1 MKTFNALSEEVTQ
14 KQLNDVEKF
23 ADRILAKFNV
33 DIEFTRHFADRMN
46 DDRNKPAVS
55 VAELQQIFKK
65 IARKKAKDIRQ
76 NPDSEAV
83 IKDIQKD
90 LNLPVVIRYNR
101 NKEEFE
107 VTTKTIMRK
116 KDFKT
121 TSKVITT
128 EAKKMKDD
136 PCWKDHEMVGTKKKN
151 GKEVPNCVP
160 KEDVSLE
167 STKEYGKS
175 QAAIAR
181 KRQQAAM
188 RPGEMDKLKRL
199 KDMLKNA
206 NNKVGVVKKE
216 SVDEATIEEATMGPD
231 KLEMLRK
238 AYGSVNKIDPSS
250 PTYKKMEKM
259 IDGMSQDHLKGLAF
273 AKIKFL
279 SMLAA
284 TKLRYK
290 HNVKLDFGDYWAES
304 VDHDLEQIE
313 EAVQDWTVTVTKPV
327 NKLKKGAT
335 QKVKARSAFEA
346 INKAVKLWGDPALK
360 AAPMNSFSITKES
373 VELDEAAG
381 KYSKSGDNLM
391 YKWGDVN
398 KALMNA
404 GLNPRVILNVL
415 TGLSKKEVKESVEL
429 DEGYQNKVLA
439 SKGQWVFQNKG
450 EIQQIKYKGKV
461 IGDGYYDQGSDSFDV
476 SWTDFKRGQKNNR
489 KGGTMFDTA
498 QDVVD
503 FFSKMKITESVDLE
517 EGKMKEFHA
526 MVKKGMTAA
535 QIAKKIGM
543 KEKDVAEFMKGMNE
557 AKEYSYTVVHAKK
570 GKVVVTAPT
579 SYDAAQKAA
588 KQWKLKSTGGV
599 DAHLMKESNTVTH
612 AHHGYG
618 EILQRTDEGI
628 DVMFEHGVEMG
639 MSEAT
644 LTFLETVAA
653 TTLAKKA
660 TQVAGGGE
668 KTGQNASKGEKEFAD
683 KHDKDDPKLAADDA
697 DGHEDA
703 TKAGRAV
710 KSQSGTRG
718 NEPRIGDKTI
728 VNPVKGAVTKTT
740 GKE

>member
-136 PCWKDHEMVGTKKKN
+136 PCWKDYEMVGTKKKN

-216 SVDEATIEEATMGPD
+216 SVDEATIEEATMSPD

-238 AYGSVNKIDPSS
+238 AYGSLNKIDPSS
-250 PTYKKMEKM
+250 PTYKKMEKL
-259 IDGMSQDHLKGLAF
+259 IDGM
-273 AKIKFL
+273 
-279 SMLAA
+279 
-284 TKLRYK
+284 
-290 HNVKLDFGDYWAES
+290 
-304 VDHDLEQIE
+304 
-313 EAVQDWTVTVTKPV
+313 
-327 NKLKKGAT
+327 
-335 QKVKARSAFEA
+335 
-346 INKAVKLWGDPALK
+346 
-360 AAPMNSFSITKES
+360 
-373 VELDEAAG
+373 
-381 KYSKSGDNLM
+381 
-391 YKWGDVN
+391 
-398 KALMNA
+398 
-404 GLNPRVILNVL
+404 
-415 TGLSKKEVKESVEL
+415 
-429 DEGYQNKVLA
+429 
-439 SKGQWVFQNKG
+439 
-450 EIQQIKYKGKV
+450 
-461 IGDGYYDQGSDSFDV
+461 
-476 SWTDFKRGQKNNR
+476 
-489 KGGTMFDTA
+489 
-498 QDVVD
+498 
-503 FFSKMKITESVDLE
+503 
-517 EGKMKEFHA
+517 
-526 MVKKGMTAA
+526 
-535 QIAKKIGM
+535 
-543 KEKDVAEFMKGMNE
+543 
-557 AKEYSYTVVHAKK
+557 
-570 GKVVVTAPT
+570 
-579 SYDAAQKAA
+579 
-588 KQWKLKSTGGV
+588 
-599 DAHLMKESNTVTH
+599 
-612 AHHGYG
+612 
-618 EILQRTDEGI
+618 
-628 DVMFEHGVEMG
+628 
-639 MSEAT
+639 
-644 LTFLETVAA
+644 
-653 TTLAKKA
+653 
-660 TQVAGGGE
+660 
-668 KTGQNASKGEKEFAD
+668 
-683 KHDKDDPKLAADDA
+683 DKDQL
-697 DGHEDA
+697 
-703 TKAGRAV
+703 
-710 KSQSGTRG
+710 
-718 NEPRIGDKTI
+718 
-728 VNPVKGAVTKTT
+728 
-740 GKE
+740 

>member
-55 VAELQQIFKK
+55 VTELQQIFKK

-136 PCWKDHEMVGTKKKN
+136 PCWKDYEMVGTKKKN

-216 SVDEATIEEATMGPD
+216 SVDEAT
-231 KLEMLRK
+231 
-238 AYGSVNKIDPSS
+238 
-250 PTYKKMEKM
+250 
-259 IDGMSQDHLKGLAF
+259 
-273 AKIKFL
+273 
-279 SMLAA
+279 
-284 TKLRYK
+284 
-290 HNVKLDFGDYWAES
+290 
-304 VDHDLEQIE
+304 IE

-415 TGLSKKEVKESVEL
+415 AGLSKKEVKESVEL

-461 IGDGYYDQGSDSFDV
+461 IGDGYYDRGSDSFDV

-503 FFSKMKITESVDLE
+503 FFSKMKITESVELDE
-517 EGKMKEFHA
+517 ATGKLNAKGEIEMTAKNYAKVHKDYKTKMQGVPYAMQIDPKTGGSALYPVKIIKESVELDEATATTKQKKSLASLMTKALGGKKSKPGYTSSIASNGDFVA
-526 MVKKGMTAA
+526 YDDSMRIQGRIKKGDFTDPMTEAR
-535 QIAKKIGM
+535 QMKDPKKDSMVTKSGKTIVIDKS
-543 KEKDVAEFMKGMNE
+543 KES
-557 AKEYSYTVVHAKK
+557 EYLKK
-570 GKVVVTAPT
+570 GWTLAENETV
-579 SYDAAQKAA
+579 
-588 KQWKLKSTGGV
+588 
-599 DAHLMKESNTVTH
+599 KESNNFFKFRESLNEKKDSAADLYFDTYSAAVQH
-612 AHHGYG
+612 AKAQAEKKG
-618 EILQRTDEGI
+618 
-628 DVMFEHGVEMG
+628 FEVVEDDW
-639 MSEAT
+639 
-644 LTFLETVAA
+644 F
-653 TTLAKKA
+653 
-660 TQVAGGGE
+660 TQV
-668 KTGQNASKGEKEFAD
+668 
-683 KHDKDDPKLAADDA
+683 
-697 DGHEDA
+697 
-703 TKAGRAV
+703 
-710 KSQSGTRG
+710 
-718 NEPRIGDKTI
+718 
-728 VNPVKGAVTKTT
+728 TT
-740 GKE
+740 GKGKPGRGKTTRHTLKLLKNDKPVRKSLAIQVYNRDTNKNTYELNMYIS

>member
-65 IARKKAKDIRQ
+65 IAKKKAKDIRQ

-136 PCWKDHEMVGTKKKN
+136 PCWKDYEMVGTKKKN

-216 SVDEATIEEATMGPD
+216 SVDEA
-231 KLEMLRK
+231 
-238 AYGSVNKIDPSS
+238 
-250 PTYKKMEKM
+250 
-259 IDGMSQDHLKGLAF
+259 
-273 AKIKFL
+273 
-279 SMLAA
+279 
-284 TKLRYK
+284 
-290 HNVKLDFGDYWAES
+290 
-304 VDHDLEQIE
+304 
-313 EAVQDWTVTVTKPV
+313 VQDWTVTVTKPV

-360 AAPMNSFSITKES
+360 AAPINSFSITKES

-415 TGLSKKEVKESVEL
+415 AGLSKKEVKESVEL

-476 SWTDFKRGQKNNR
+476 SWTDFKRGEKNNR
-489 KGGTMFDTA
+489 KGGTVFDTA

-503 FFSKMKITESVDLE
+503 FFSKMKITESVKVTFDLDE
-517 EGKMKEFHA
+517 ATATTKQKKSLASLMTKALGGKKSKPGYTSSIASNGDFVAYDDSMRIQGRI
-526 MVKKGMTAA
+526 KKGDFTDPMTEAR
-535 QIAKKIGM
+535 QMKDPKKDSMVTKSGKTIVIDKS
-543 KEKDVAEFMKGMNE
+543 KES
-557 AKEYSYTVVHAKK
+557 EYLKK
-570 GKVVVTAPT
+570 GWTLAENETV
-579 SYDAAQKAA
+579 
-588 KQWKLKSTGGV
+588 
-599 DAHLMKESNTVTH
+599 KESNNFFKYRESLNEKKDSAADLYFDTYSAAVQH
-612 AHHGYG
+612 AKAQAEKKG
-618 EILQRTDEGI
+618 
-628 DVMFEHGVEMG
+628 FEVVEDDW
-639 MSEAT
+639 
-644 LTFLETVAA
+644 F
-653 TTLAKKA
+653 
-660 TQVAGGGE
+660 TQV
-668 KTGQNASKGEKEFAD
+668 
-683 KHDKDDPKLAADDA
+683 
-697 DGHEDA
+697 
-703 TKAGRAV
+703 
-710 KSQSGTRG
+710 
-718 NEPRIGDKTI
+718 
-728 VNPVKGAVTKTT
+728 TT
-740 GKE
+740 GKGKPGRGKTTRHTLKLLKNDKPVRKSLAIQVYNRDTNKNTYELNMYIS

>member
-65 IARKKAKDIRQ
+65 IARKKAKDIKQ

-136 PCWKDHEMVGTKKKN
+136 PCWKDYEMVGTKKKN

-290 HNVKLDFGDYWAES
+290 HNVKLDFSDYWAES
-304 VDHDLEQIE
+304 VDHTIE

-327 NKLKKGAT
+327 NKLKKGAA

-404 GLNPRVILNVL
+404 GLNPRAILNVL
-415 TGLSKKEVKESVEL
+415 TDLSKKEVKESVEL

-503 FFSKMKITESVDLE
+503 FFSKMKITESVDLDE
-517 EGKMKEFHA
+517 ARQMKDPKKDSMVTKSGKTIVIDKSKESEYL
-526 MVKKGMTAA
+526 KKGWTL
-535 QIAKKIGM
+535 
-543 KEKDVAEFMKGMNE
+543 AENE
-557 AKEYSYTVVHAKK
+557 TV
-570 GKVVVTAPT
+570 
-579 SYDAAQKAA
+579 
-588 KQWKLKSTGGV
+588 
-599 DAHLMKESNTVTH
+599 KESNNFFKFRDSLNEKKDSAADLYFDTYSAAVQH
-612 AHHGYG
+612 AKAQAEKKG
-618 EILQRTDEGI
+618 
-628 DVMFEHGVEMG
+628 FEVVEDDW
-639 MSEAT
+639 
-644 LTFLETVAA
+644 F
-653 TTLAKKA
+653 
-660 TQVAGGGE
+660 TQV
-668 KTGQNASKGEKEFAD
+668 
-683 KHDKDDPKLAADDA
+683 
-697 DGHEDA
+697 
-703 TKAGRAV
+703 
-710 KSQSGTRG
+710 
-718 NEPRIGDKTI
+718 
-728 VNPVKGAVTKTT
+728 TT
-740 GKE
+740 GKGKPGRGKTTRHTLKLLKNDKPVRKSLAIQVYNRDTNKNTYELNMYIS

>member
-136 PCWKDHEMVGTKKKN
+136 PCWKDYEMVGTKKKN

-273 AKIKFL
+273 AKIKF
-279 SMLAA
+279 
-284 TKLRYK
+284 
-290 HNVKLDFGDYWAES
+290 
-304 VDHDLEQIE
+304 
-313 EAVQDWTVTVTKPV
+313 
-327 NKLKKGAT
+327 
-335 QKVKARSAFEA
+335 
-346 INKAVKLWGDPALK
+346 
-360 AAPMNSFSITKES
+360 
-373 VELDEAAG
+373 
-381 KYSKSGDNLM
+381 
-391 YKWGDVN
+391 
-398 KALMNA
+398 
-404 GLNPRVILNVL
+404 
-415 TGLSKKEVKESVEL
+415 
-429 DEGYQNKVLA
+429 
-439 SKGQWVFQNKG
+439 
-450 EIQQIKYKGKV
+450 
-461 IGDGYYDQGSDSFDV
+461 
-476 SWTDFKRGQKNNR
+476 
-489 KGGTMFDTA
+489 
-498 QDVVD
+498 
-503 FFSKMKITESVDLE
+503 
-517 EGKMKEFHA
+517 
-526 MVKKGMTAA
+526 
-535 QIAKKIGM
+535 
-543 KEKDVAEFMKGMNE
+543 
-557 AKEYSYTVVHAKK
+557 
-570 GKVVVTAPT
+570 
-579 SYDAAQKAA
+579 
-588 KQWKLKSTGGV
+588 
-599 DAHLMKESNTVTH
+599 
-612 AHHGYG
+612 
-618 EILQRTDEGI
+618 
-628 DVMFEHGVEMG
+628 
-639 MSEAT
+639 
-644 LTFLETVAA
+644 FLF
-653 TTLAKKA
+653 L
-660 TQVAGGGE
+660 
-668 KTGQNASKGEKEFAD
+668 
-683 KHDKDDPKLAADDA
+683 
-697 DGHEDA
+697 
-703 TKAGRAV
+703 
-710 KSQSGTRG
+710 
-718 NEPRIGDKTI
+718 
-728 VNPVKGAVTKTT
+728 
-740 GKE
+740 

>member
-136 PCWKDHEMVGTKKKN
+136 PCWKDYEMVGTKKKN

-404 GLNPRVILNVL
+404 GLNPRAILNVL
-415 TGLSKKEVKESVEL
+415 TDLSKKEVKESVEL

-461 IGDGYYDQGSDSFDV
+461 IGDGYYDRGSDSFDV

-503 FFSKMKITESVDLE
+503 FFSKMKITESVDLDE
-517 EGKMKEFHA
+517 ARQMKDPKKDSMVTKSGKTIVIDKSKESEYL
-526 MVKKGMTAA
+526 KKGWTL
-535 QIAKKIGM
+535 
-543 KEKDVAEFMKGMNE
+543 AENE
-557 AKEYSYTVVHAKK
+557 TV
-570 GKVVVTAPT
+570 
-579 SYDAAQKAA
+579 
-588 KQWKLKSTGGV
+588 
-599 DAHLMKESNTVTH
+599 KESNNFFKFRDSLNEKKDSAADLYFDTYSAAVQH
-612 AHHGYG
+612 AKAQAEKKG
-618 EILQRTDEGI
+618 
-628 DVMFEHGVEMG
+628 FEVVEDDW
-639 MSEAT
+639 
-644 LTFLETVAA
+644 F
-653 TTLAKKA
+653 
-660 TQVAGGGE
+660 TQV
-668 KTGQNASKGEKEFAD
+668 
-683 KHDKDDPKLAADDA
+683 
-697 DGHEDA
+697 
-703 TKAGRAV
+703 
-710 KSQSGTRG
+710 
-718 NEPRIGDKTI
+718 
-728 VNPVKGAVTKTT
+728 TT
-740 GKE
+740 GKGKPGRGKTTRHTLKLLKNDKPVRKSLAIQVYNRDTNKNTYELNMYIS

>member
-136 PCWKDHEMVGTKKKN
+136 PCWKDYEMVGTKKKN

-216 SVDEATIEEATMGPD
+216 SVD
-231 KLEMLRK
+231 L
-238 AYGSVNKIDPSS
+238 
-250 PTYKKMEKM
+250 
-259 IDGMSQDHLKGLAF
+259 
-273 AKIKFL
+273 
-279 SMLAA
+279 
-284 TKLRYK
+284 
-290 HNVKLDFGDYWAES
+290 
-304 VDHDLEQIE
+304 E

-429 DEGYQNKVLA
+429 DEATGKLNA
-439 SKGQWVFQNKG
+439 KG
-450 EIQQIKYKGKV
+450 EIEMTAKNYAKVHKDYKTKMQGVPYAMQIDPKTGGSALYPVKIIKESIEEARQMKDPKKDSMVTKSGKTIV
-461 IGDGYYDQGSDSFDV
+461 ID
-476 SWTDFKRGQKNNR
+476 K
-489 KGGTMFDTA
+489 
-498 QDVVD
+498 
-503 FFSKMKITESVDLE
+503 SKESEYL
-517 EGKMKEFHA
+517 
-526 MVKKGMTAA
+526 KKGWTL
-535 QIAKKIGM
+535 
-543 KEKDVAEFMKGMNE
+543 AENE
-557 AKEYSYTVVHAKK
+557 TV
-570 GKVVVTAPT
+570 
-579 SYDAAQKAA
+579 
-588 KQWKLKSTGGV
+588 
-599 DAHLMKESNTVTH
+599 KESNNFFKFRDSLNEKKDSAADLYFDTYSAAVQH
-612 AHHGYG
+612 AKAQAEKKG
-618 EILQRTDEGI
+618 
-628 DVMFEHGVEMG
+628 FEVVEDDW
-639 MSEAT
+639 
-644 LTFLETVAA
+644 F
-653 TTLAKKA
+653 
-660 TQVAGGGE
+660 TQV
-668 KTGQNASKGEKEFAD
+668 
-683 KHDKDDPKLAADDA
+683 
-697 DGHEDA
+697 
-703 TKAGRAV
+703 
-710 KSQSGTRG
+710 
-718 NEPRIGDKTI
+718 
-728 VNPVKGAVTKTT
+728 TT
-740 GKE
+740 GKGKPGRGKTTRHTLKLLKNDKPVRKSLAIQVYNRDTNKNTYELNMYIS